1 MKRPTPK
8 ANSPVPP
15 PLHPSPMAIV
25 GAILAQGAIR
35 LIDRQNREEAAAKK
49 RWTPRTRTRP
59 PARITT
65 PSDSQLATDT
75 TRAVQIYVIR
85 NNQPYRRVHG

>member
-8 ANSPVPP
+8 ANTPLPP

-49 RWTPRTRTRP
+49 ILEAANSHESIGR
-59 PARITT
+59 
-65 PSDSQLATDT
+65 D
-75 TRAVQIYVIR
+75 
-85 NNQPYRRVHG
+85 NNTA

>member
-49 RWTPRTRTRP
+49 ALDAANSHSSASP
-59 PARITT
+59 
-65 PSDSQLATDT
+65 D
-75 TRAVQIYVIR
+75 
-85 NNQPYRRVHG
+85 NNTV